1 MKIENEIFKK
11 SKLNKSSLIKYGFKK
26 VNNSYIFEKYIMDDT
41 FKIIINID
49 NKDLLSAKI
58 YDIDMEEEYR
68 NHLVE
73 TNNGS
78 FVNKVRNEYITLLND
93 IKDKCY
99 TTRDFI
105 FDQTNRVEKYI
116 LDKYNDKP
124 EFLWPKYPGYGVFR
138 NKRTKKWYAII
149 TNIDKSK
156 ITSGTGEV
164 EVINFKID
172 AKKVPLLIK
181 QDNIYEAYHMNKK
194 SWITII
200 LDDSLKDEEIFKYLD
215 MSYEIIDKK

>member
-1 MKIENEIFKK
+1 MNIGNEILKK
-11 SKLNKSSLIKYGFKK
+11 LKLNKSSLIKYGFKK

-58 YDIDMEEEYR
+58 YDIDMDEEYK
-68 NHLVE
+68 NYLVE

-138 NKRTKKWYAII
+138 NKRTKKWYAIV

-200 LDDSLKDEEIFKYLD
+200 LDDSLNDEEIFKYLD